1 MTFASS
7 AVPHDQVKKLARLI
21 DQGGAILVVDAAL
34 ISPSERDQIERAIRG
49 DATTPAAMAQWKPEW
64 RAMLAELSSGAHGQG
79 SLESPPDFP
88 QPAYAQIFEACLKEL
103 QLLPF
108 QEPAPWAYWQALA
121 DGVQAEPASAWM
133 AVEPCQWLVSTQQVQ
148 LKRSAPNQQMSPHLI
163 QTIEAGLGRLRASLV
178 LGRSG
183 RAYLRF
189 EAPFELRSAWPEC
202 LEGLGTDD
210 FLPQGSQARD
220 WRGFV
225 TELEMALAMNPDPSN
240 SDTQSL
246 WPWGMGT
253 NPNDPGLASG
263 AIQAKRPINSSNLTK
278 APLPLQGF
286 KHWLESQGHP
296 LNLEWHSF
304 KPVQRVE
311 EWIAEWTSV
320 LETIEALKQSC
331 MNANDSLGR
340 PWAVLLQDQWSYKL
354 YVQPEGKQRQS
365 GPTFLNIAALRERL
379 RGLSQAGFSF
389 KERHA
394 KRGDSL
400 TQLLKLASWSDEEI
414 S

>member
-1 MTFASS
+1 MTVSSS
-7 AVPHDQVKKLARLI
+7 AVQQDQVKKLAHLI
-21 DQGGAILVVDAAL
+21 DRGGAILVVDGAL
-34 ISPSERDQIERAIRG
+34 ISPSERDQIDQAIRS
-49 DATTPAAMAQWKPEW
+49 DTTTPAAMAQWRPEW
-64 RAMLAELSSGAHGQG
+64 RAMLAELSYAAHGRG
-79 SLESPPDFP
+79 SLESPPDVP

-103 QLLPF
+103 QLLPSL
-108 QEPAPWAYWQALA
+108 EPAPWAYWQALA
-121 DGVQAEPASAWM
+121 DGVPAEPTKGWM

-148 LKRSAPNQQMSPHLI
+148 LKRSTPNQPISPHLI
-163 QTIEAGLGRLRASLV
+163 QTIEAGLGRLHASLV

-189 EAPFELRSAWPEC
+189 DAPFELRSAWPEC
-202 LEGLGTDD
+202 LEGLGTDG
-210 FLPQGSQARD
+210 FLPQGSHARS

-225 TELEMALAMNPDPSN
+225 TELEMALAMKPDPSN
-240 SDTQSL
+240 SNIQSL

-253 NPNDPGLASG
+253 SPNDPELPSG
-263 AIQAKRPINSSNLTK
+263 AFQAKRPIDSSSLAK

-286 KHWLESQGHP
+286 KHWLESRGHP

-311 EWIAEWTSV
+311 EWIEEWTSV
-320 LETIEALKQSC
+320 LESIQALKQGC
-331 MNANDSLGR
+331 MSANDSFGG

-354 YVQPEGKQRQS
+354 YVQPKGKQRQS
-365 GPTFLNIAALRERL
+365 GPSFLNIAALRERL

-389 KERHA
+389 KARHA

-400 TQLLKLASWSDEEI
+400 AQLLRLASWGEDDPS
-414 S
+414 